1 MTIPAICV
9 PSVHELPARGF
20 LKYPESPFIKKD
32 ASPIQ
37 LFKFSKEDPLKTP
50 IFFGENGSVPM
61 SRSDIVRYPI
71 FQKQAERMFASFW
84 KPTEI
89 NLSKDKSDFLA
100 LDDFEQ
106 HLFMSNIRSQIAQD
120 HIQSLGL
127 VQAFMPI
134 TTDPMVKRCFNYIEF
149 FEELHASA
157 YEHIAKNVFNDP
169 SVIFDGMG
177 EVEEIVRRSSSVTK
191 YYDLLLEEVAKYR
204 LKQTSEY
211 SVRRAAWMAL
221 QAINALEGIRFFVS
235 FACSFSFGDS
245 GRMVGNATEIK
256 MIANDELLHVAF
268 TTALLR
274 ILPEDYPE
282 FAEIER
288 ECRAEAFALFMDVVA
303 EEKFWNAYLFKKGSL
318 IGLNQEIL
326 DQYLSFMAAKRM
338 RAIGME
344 YPDEVPR
351 TNPLPMMGRWLNEGD
366 SQPAPQETE
375 ISGYVHRLNIDI
387 DENSFDG
394 FDL

>member
-1 MTIPAICV
+1 MLA
-9 PSVHELPARGF
+9 A
-20 LKYPESPFIKKD
+20 
-32 ASPIQ
+32 
-37 LFKFSKEDPLKTP
+37 
-50 IFFGENGSVPM
+50 
-61 SRSDIVRYPI
+61 
-71 FQKQAERMFASFW
+71 FW
-84 KPTEI
+84 KPQEI

-100 LDDFEQ
+100 LDEFEQ
-106 HLFMSNIRSQIAQD
+106 HLFLSNIRSQIVQD

-127 VQAFMPI
+127 AQSFLPI
-134 TTDPMVKRCFNYIEF
+134 TTDPMVKRCINLIEF
-149 FEELHASA
+149 QEEVHAIA
-157 YEHIAKNVFNDP
+157 YEHIAKNIFNDP
-169 SVIFDGMG
+169 SIVFEGMD
-177 EVEEIVRRSSSVTK
+177 EIKEIVARSTSVTK
-191 YYDLLLEEVAKYR
+191 YYDLLLDEVAKYR
-204 LKQTSEY
+204 LNLTSQY
-211 SVRRAAWMAL
+211 KVRRAAWMAL

-288 ECRAEAFALFMDVVA
+288 ECREEAFALFMDVVA
-303 EEKFWNAYLFKKGSL
+303 EERLWNAYLFSKGSL

-375 ISGYVHRLNIDI
+375 ITSYVHRL
-387 DENSFDG
+387 
-394 FDL
+394 